1 MDYRNI
7 IKDYRLD
14 TIAMLVSLHYRLLKN
29 KVEERKATGKVELL
43 SKQEA
48 ETADYLCDVIE
59 TVAGKNLANYC
70 RDRFTTGWMTGDL
83 RSYKIKLVLTRL
95 RDRMKPDAVKEE
107 LLSRF
112 GSLVDTAEFLAG
124 CKADGKRRNKKA
136 IEEQKARKA
145 ERAARRAA
153 KKRTSKEQNTA
164 DSFQLEFDLPGF
176 ESSDSPSCPD
186 SSEASK
192 VVKSEVKQL
201 KPRKTRKPRRS
212 RKNSIDNLAEDII
225 KQEYKDGYTSD
236 EFKDDTYR
244 QSYDEDYSYGLGQG
258 FGHYDST
265 GYNWNSNDEF

>member
-1 MDYRNI
+1 MDSRNI

-29 KVEERKATGKVELL
+29 KVEERKTTGKVELL
-43 SKQEA
+43 SEQEA
-48 ETADYLCDVIE
+48 ATADYLCDVIE

-83 RSYKIKLVLTRL
+83 RSYKIKFVLTRL
-95 RDRMKPDAVKEE
+95 RDRMKHDAVKEE
-107 LLSRF
+107 LLSRL

-136 IEEQKARKA
+136 REEQKARKA
-145 ERAARRAA
+145 ERAARRAD
-153 KKRTSKEQNTA
+153 KKRTSKDRKTA
-164 DSFQLEFDLPGF
+164 DSFQLEFDLPGL
-176 ESSDSPSCPD
+176 ESSDSPSCSD

-192 VVKSEVKQL
+192 VVKSEIKQH
-201 KPRKTRKPRRS
+201 KPRKYRRS

-225 KQEYKDGYTSD
+225 KQEYKEEYTSD
-236 EFKDDTYR
+236 ELQDDTSR
-244 QSYDEDYSYGLGQG
+244 QSYDDDYSYGLGQG

-265 GYNWNSNDEF
+265 GYNWNPNDEF